1 MVRRGEIY
9 WADLNLVKG
18 REQAG
23 RRPVLVVSSDA
34 INRPPLV
41 VTVIVGTDARHET
54 RDYPTNIRLSAA
66 ESGLEKDTL
75 FLGFQLRSLDK
86 KRLEGPL
93 GKLSSSRMQQVDV
106 ALQQTL
112 GLA

>member
-34 INRPPLV
+34 INRLPLV
-41 VTVIVGTDARHET
+41 VTVIVGTDARHA